1 MNMAEGVW
9 LEMRD
14 AQDLVGHE
22 EGGWGRKL
30 PCNQKLEFN
39 FYSVNPNLVSRSAGL
54 RDPGHQYQ
62 LTAADRAEI
71 SKILVP

>member
-54 RDPGHQYQ
+54 
-62 LTAADRAEI
+62 
-71 SKILVP
+71 